1 MAAMSNH
8 PWFNTRAW
16 QKTKSGLFILLFF
29 VIWELACILFS
40 VKEIILPRPTV
51 VMTAMWQF
59 FPGIRPHLIQTLYTT
74 LVGFG
79 LGVII
84 GVLLGMMIGVS
95 RTAYDTAYPL
105 LVGFSSIPKVAVVP
119 IFVLWFGAGTT
130 PAILTSMVIC
140 VFPIVVN
147 VATGLA
153 TTEPELED
161 VLKSLGASKLDILW
175 NVSLPRAMPYFF
187 ASLKVAITLAFVG
200 TVLSETVA
208 SNRGIGNLMMI
219 ASSNFNVP
227 LVFAGLFLLA
237 FLGVSLYVIFS
248 FIEQR
253 VTGWATRKQ
262 DMAMA

>member
-1 MAAMSNH
+1 MDALSER
-8 PWFNTRAW
+8 TR
-16 QKTKSGLFILLFF
+16 QKIKSGLLILSFF
-29 VIWELACILFS
+29 VIWELACLAFNVS
-40 VKEIILPRPTV
+40 EIILPRPSV
-51 VMTAMWQF
+51 VISALIQF

-74 LVGFG
+74 LVGFA
-79 LGVII
+79 LGVAI
-84 GVLLGMMIGVS
+84 GVLIGAVIGVS
-95 RTAYDTAYPL
+95 RVAYDTAYPL

-140 VFPIVVN
+140 IFPIVVN

-161 VLKSLGASKLDILW
+161 VLKALGAKKFDILW

-237 FLGVSLYVIFS
+237 GLGVALYVLFS
-248 FIEQR
+248 LIEHR
-253 VTGWATRKQ
+253 VAGWAMRKQ
-262 DMAMA
+262 DFAMG

>member
-1 MAAMSNH
+1 MAESR
-8 PWFNTRAW
+8 FFSETTT
-16 QKTKSGLFILLFF
+16 QKMKSAGLIVLFF
-29 VIWELACILFS
+29 VIWEVACLAFG
-40 VKEIILPRPTV
+40 VKEIVLPRPTV
-51 VMTAMWQF
+51 IMAAMIQY

-74 LVGFG
+74 MVGFG

-84 GVLLGMMIGVS
+84 GVALGLLIGTSKV
-95 RTAYDTAYPL
+95 AYDTAYPL

-161 VLKSLGASKLDILW
+161 VLKALGASKWDVLW

-237 FLGVSLYVIFS
+237 FLGVGLYVIFS
-248 FIEQR
+248 LIERR
-253 VTGWATRKQ
+253 VAGWAMRKT
-262 DMAMA
+262 DLAVA